1 MVGQHF
7 EYIRVDH
14 ALAHLEVD
22 LIVEAESHELSYH
35 ASFVAAFVQ
44 AFEFAL
50 IVQNW

>member
-1 MVGQHF
+1 M
-7 EYIRVDH
+7 DH